1 MERVSHSAVKSPARA
16 DIRVLVVDDS
26 ITARAVLSRLIAG
39 EPDMIVVAA
48 AGSAEQAIELLSTV
62 RIDVILL
69 DLEMPGMGGLKALPR
84 LIAAGRG
91 ARILVV
97 STLTADGAEQ
107 TVAALALGAADT
119 IQKPAAGRFDTCYRQ
134 LLAER
139 VRALG
144 ARRVGIMAGPPPP
157 PRPRPAADRP
167 LEALALG
174 ASTGGIH
181 ALDQFFRALPPRI
194 GAPIF
199 VTQHLPAAVMPV
211 FARQLALASQREVAV
226 ASEGCTARPDHILI
240 APGDAHLTVRD
251 RAGRMRIELD
261 RTRLDNGCLPSVDPM
276 FASLARAI
284 GAGVTGVVLTGMGRD
299 GLAGARAVIAAGGAI
314 YAQDEASSAVWGMPR
329 AVVEAGL
336 ACAVMAP
343 DDIARR
349 IGLSVGAAAWS

>member
-1 MERVSHSAVKSPARA
+1 VPD

-39 EPDMIVVAA
+39 EADMTVVAA
-48 AGSAEQAIELLSTV
+48 AGSAEQAIELLGSAS
-62 RIDVILL
+62 IDVILL

-84 LIAAGRG
+84 LIEAGRG

-97 STLTADGAEQ
+97 SSLTADGAEQ

-119 IQKPAAGRFDTCYRQ
+119 IQKPAAGRFDTSYRQ

-144 ARRVGIMAGPPPP
+144 GESLGAAPIVPGPAP
-157 PRPRPAADRP
+157 PRRTGDKP

-181 ALDQFFRALPPRI
+181 ALGEFFRALPRRI

-199 VTQHLPAAVMPV
+199 VTQHLPAAFMPV

-226 ASEGCTARPDHILI
+226 AREGDAPRPDLVLI
-240 APGDAHLTVRD
+240 APGDAHLTVCEY
-251 RAGRMRIELD
+251 AGALRVRLE

-276 FASLARAI
+276 LASLAAAV

-299 GLAGARAVIAAGGAI
+299 GLAGARRVAATGGTI
-314 YAQDEASSAVWGMPR
+314 YAQDEESSVVWGMPR
-329 AVVEAGL
+329 GVVEAGL
-336 ACAVMAP
+336 ACGVMTP
-343 DDIARR
+343 GDIARR
-349 IGLSVGAAAWS
+349 IGANLGVSAWS